1 MNLQKR
7 NNAIIIICSCM
18 VFILCIGSLWVH
30 YITYLIPVVAILTN
44 IFLYKD
50 AAQTTRLPIQNRKVD
65 VFRSMVLLNIFM
77 MLMILLSFIM
87 EAVLPQYQENLKNV
101 RYFLFIFFVLM
112 FGNEAP
118 RIPFNKR
125 LGLRLSWCIK
135 DEASWRY
142 THRMVGYCSIPC
154 AALMLIM
161 YFCDQQ
167 YLGLITMITAL
178 VLIPSILSYW
188 EYHKRH
194 PYTEVRKAIFL
205 IPMVHLVINLALY
218 PYYPEQFP
226 MQFSHQGDINYAL
239 PKLYAVFLMMVIEVL
254 LIFFYQKGEYKKQW
268 VMISLL
274 AMMFFGVS
282 IYVLLFYGNLNINR

>member
-7 NNAIIIICSCM
+7 NNVVIFTCSCM
-18 VFILCIGSLWVH
+18 VSILCMGSLWFH
-30 YITYLIPVVAILTN
+30 YITYLIPVVAIFTN

-50 AAQTTRLPIQNRKVD
+50 AAQTTQLSVQNRKVD
-65 VFRSMVLLNIFM
+65 VYRSMVLLNVFM
-77 MLMILLSFIM
+77 MFMILLSFIM
-87 EAVLPQYQENLKNV
+87 EAIMPQYQGTLKNV

-135 DEASWRY
+135 DEDSWRY

-154 AALMLIM
+154 AVWMLIM
-161 YFCDQQ
+161 YFYDQQ
-167 YLGLITMITAL
+167 YLGLIAMIAAL
-178 VLIPSILSYW
+178 VFIPSCLSYW

-205 IPMVHLVINLALY
+205 IPFVHLLLNLALY

-226 MQFSHQGDINYAL
+226 MQFSHQGDINYTL
-239 PKLYAVFLMMVIEVL
+239 PKLYAVLLMLGIEVL

-268 VMISLL
+268 LMISLL
-274 AMMFFGVS
+274 AIMLFGVS
-282 IYVLLFYGNLNINR
+282 IYVLLT